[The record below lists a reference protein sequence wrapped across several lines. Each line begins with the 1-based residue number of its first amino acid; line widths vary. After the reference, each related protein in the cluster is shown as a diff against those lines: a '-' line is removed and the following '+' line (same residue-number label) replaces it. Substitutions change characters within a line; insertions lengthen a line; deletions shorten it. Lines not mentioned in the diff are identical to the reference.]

1 MSAKKELATV
11 DTGNLEG
18 VEVPEVLVETVRRV
32 AGDFAYVAEGISH
45 AFDSDEELAKLPPKL
60 RRVAEAAL
68 LPKSQVP
75 FALHAATEFV
85 KEHAR
90 LINADKRGERLN
102 IHLHKHEHDVVSMPP
117 MSPPPADH
125 EVIVVDPEAP
135 RGEEHGSTGKPPD
148 GGGQQS

>member
-1 MSAKKELATV
+1 MSKKELTK
-11 DTGNLEG
+11 
-18 VEVPEVLVETVRRV
+18 VEPIDLDKVEIPEVLVETVRRV
-32 AGDFAYVAEGISH
+32 AGDFAAVAEGMTH
-45 AFDSDEELAKLPPKL
+45 AFDDDEELEKLPPKM

-68 LPKSQVP
+68 LPKSQAP
-75 FALHAATEFV
+75 FALHAAAEFV

-90 LINADKRGERLN
+90 LINMNRQGERLN

-135 RGEEHGSTGKPPD
+135 RSEEHGPAGKPPM
-148 GGGQQS
+148 GGGNKS